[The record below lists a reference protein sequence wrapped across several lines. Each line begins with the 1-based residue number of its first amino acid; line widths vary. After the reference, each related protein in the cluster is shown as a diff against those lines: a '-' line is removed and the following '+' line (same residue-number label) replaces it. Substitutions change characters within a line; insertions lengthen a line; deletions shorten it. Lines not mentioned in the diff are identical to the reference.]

1 MKGKH
6 IPDVIREK
14 IEKLLEEGATIP
26 LISERFS
33 ISRQTLYKAK
43 WIDWKKIKK
52 ENKNGIFENA
62 I

>member
-1 MKGKH
+1 MRGKL
-6 IPDVIREK
+6 IPVVVREK

-43 WIDWKKIKK
+43 WINWEKIKK
-52 ENKNGIFENA
+52 GNKNGNVENA
-62 I
+62 V